1 MIEKPLNLPPGSVR
15 AILAIAIVLGI
26 LLLSLLNKSIP
37 DQLWTAGAM
46 IIGFYFGTRA
56 TK

>member
-37 DQLWTAGAM
+37 DQLWTAGVM
-46 IIGFYFGTRA
+46 IIGFYFGTRT

>member
-37 DQLWTAGAM
+37 DQLWTAGVM